1 MKKYF
6 TYLTI
11 LVFVLMASAPI
22 FYVRAQ
28 DCLNFPTDPACDTSN
43 GGSGTGAGNGGSG
56 TGAGNGGSGTSAAG
70 SNIDSHLQNPF
81 GNTGANNI
89 PELFQTIINNIII
102 PIGAV
107 LAILAFIYAGFL
119 YVTAAGD
126 EKKIGIAHKALLYA
140 AVGTAVLL
148 GAGVIAQ
155 VIRATINQLQ

>member
-1 MKKYF
+1 M
-6 TYLTI
+6 I
-11 LVFVLMASAPI
+11 LVFVLMASVSVV
-22 FYVRAQ
+22 YAQ
-28 DCLNFPTDPACDTSN
+28 
-43 GGSGTGAGNGGSG
+43 GGSGPSNTGGSG
-56 TGAGNGGSGTSAAG
+56 PSNTGGSGPTAPTSTI
-70 SNIDSHLQNPF
+70 SSKLQNPF
-81 GNTGANNI
+81 GTKAKDI
-89 PELFQTIINNIII
+89 PELFQIIIKNIII

-148 GAGVIAQ
+148 GAGVIAE

>member
-6 TYLTI
+6 TYLMV
-11 LVFVLMASAPI
+11 LVFVLMASVPA
-22 FYVRAQ
+22 FYVRAE

-43 GGSGTGAGNGGSG
+43 TGGSGPSNTGGSG
-56 TGAGNGGSGTSAAG
+56 PSNTGGSGPTAPG
-70 SNIDSHLQNPF
+70 SNINSQLQNPF
-81 GNTGANNI
+81 RTGANDI
-89 PELFQTIINNIII
+89 PQLFKTIINNIII

-126 EKKIGIAHKALLYA
+126 ETKIGKAHKALLYA

-148 GAGVIAQ
+148 GAGVIAK
-155 VIRATINQLQ
+155 VIQATINQLQ